1 MHHLRTFRDG
11 RQLDVIFGGVLEA
24 KTALVCHHGLEA
36 NFAIQWLASIDA
48 RRAMLLLSE
57 KERRGRLSMRNFRVT
72 WAYQWESES
81 TVTETSLIYQNG
93 ADHLPELWLDFSKT
107 SQYQSFR

>member
-1 MHHLRTFRDG
+1 MHHLMTFRDG

-57 KERRGRLSMRNFRVT
+57 KERTAKAIN
-72 WAYQWESES
+72 E
-81 TVTETSLIYQNG
+81 
-93 ADHLPELWLDFSKT
+93 EL
-107 SQYQSFR
+107 